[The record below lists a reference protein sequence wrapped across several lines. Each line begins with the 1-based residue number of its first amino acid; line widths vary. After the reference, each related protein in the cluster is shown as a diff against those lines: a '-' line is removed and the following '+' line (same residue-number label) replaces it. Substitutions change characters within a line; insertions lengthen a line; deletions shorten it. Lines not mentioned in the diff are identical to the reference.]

1 MTQMQDPNE
10 IWRASL
16 SEAPRRVEEQP
27 PAFLRVE
34 AWPYPELDRVWVRLE
49 TSPFDAFPNLEL
61 LLTDPNGEI
70 VGEMFMVEMREAYQ
84 SLTLHLRQPPRP
96 GERYR
101 LTLELTRDE
110 QPLDTRELDVDLV
123 FRDPKETKRE
133 SE

>member
-16 SEAPRRVEEQP
+16 TEAPRRAEEHP
-27 PAFLRVE
+27 PVFQRVE
-34 AWPYPELDRVWVRLE
+34 AWPYPDLDRLWVRLE
-49 TSPFDAFPNLEL
+49 TSPFDASPNLEL
-61 LLTDPNGEI
+61 LLTDPDGE
-70 VGEMFMVEMREAYQ
+70 VVSAMFMVEMRETYQ

-110 QPLDTRELDVDLV
+110 QVLDTRALELDLV
-123 FRDPKETKRE
+123 FRDPKESRGE
-133 SE
+133 